1 MGGRIIFK
9 ESLVV
14 HADTILSAGK
24 NHKTT
29 RKEVLLKKPSNNNLK
44 DSIID
49 KIAKNYRKILY
60 NMVIFNNNKNYSGYM
75 LSDITTLRR
84 DFYMREQKEHRKSI
98 TSIKTKIL
106 AAVSA
111 LVLILVLILIII
123 SYTISKNIITDQS
136 MQLLELSTK
145 NQASR
150 IEAWMTEKLNVFST
164 FKQDIETLD
173 YTDAQLQSLL
183 DSYYGRSSDYPDG
196 FYIADTSGKVMQAS
210 GVDYKKTADTS
221 SAWYNEALTR
231 VNMAFGDVH
240 VNEAGTDVVSA
251 GAILRDSK
259 KAGGNAKAKNT
270 RLLVVDVPIAHIQ
283 VIVDSF
289 ISMDD
294 AQAILVD
301 KDNMSILSKSDDT
314 LTGRLSDGTGFLG
327 TIGNRISQQ
336 NYTAMTLDG
345 NIVDFREITG
355 TNWVL
360 VSYVPES
367 AVFSELASL
376 RTTMIVVAVVVLAV
390 ILVLME
396 RMIHFMIKPI
406 RSLTDSIV
414 TMASGDFTV
423 DIKTKGNDEITLM
436 GHSMKEFTAAI
447 RSMINDI
454 SNISE
459 TLKGQAE
466 SSTSVSG
473 GLYEASLKQSKNI
486 DELNGT
492 VDQLSASVQ
501 EIAESA
507 TALAVVVSDTRDSSN
522 NAEDKMNVTVEVAEA
537 GKNDMQKVGEAM
549 GLIEQSIN
557 GLQESIDKVG
567 AASQEINKIVG
578 MIGEIADETNLLALN
593 ASIEAARAGDAGKGF
608 AVVATEIGSLAT
620 NSNQSVQKI
629 QTLINEVTS
638 LVGETVDKAKDSVD
652 EINTSS
658 RLVHQAVATFDTIY
672 DNIVDANR
680 VVNDMAANMLKVAD
694 VSTNV
699 ASITEEQAASAEL
712 ISRNAGNIAS
722 ESKNITDDS
731 EKVAETARKLAD
743 TSEKLMTQINS
754 FRV

>member
-1 MGGRIIFK
+1 
-9 ESLVV
+9 
-14 HADTILSAGK
+14 
-24 NHKTT
+24 
-29 RKEVLLKKPSNNNLK
+29 
-44 DSIID
+44 
-49 KIAKNYRKILY
+49 
-60 NMVIFNNNKNYSGYM
+60 MVIFNNNKNYSGYM

-150 IEAWMTEKLNVFST
+150 IEAWMSEKLNVFST

-196 FYIADTSGKVMQAS
+196 FYIADTSGKVMQAA
-210 GVDYKKTADTS
+210 GVDYKKTAAAS

-507 TALAVVVSDTRDSSN
+507 TALALVVSDTRDSSN

-638 LVGETVDKAKDSVD
+638 LVGETVDKAKGSVD

>member
-1 MGGRIIFK
+1 MFR
-9 ESLVV
+9 
-14 HADTILSAGK
+14 
-24 NHKTT
+24 
-29 RKEVLLKKPSNNNLK
+29 LKKSSNNNLK

-150 IEAWMTEKLNVFST
+150 IEAWMSEKLNVFST

-314 LTGRLSDGTGFLG
+314 LTGKLSDGTGFLG

-336 NYTAMTLDG
+336 NYTAMTFDG

-376 RTTMIVVAVVVLAV
+376 RTTIIVVAVVVLAV

-638 LVGETVDKAKDSVD
+638 LVGETVDKAKGSVD

-672 DNIVDANR
+672 DNIVDANK

>member
-1 MGGRIIFK
+1 MFR
-9 ESLVV
+9 
-14 HADTILSAGK
+14 
-24 NHKTT
+24 
-29 RKEVLLKKPSNNNLK
+29 LKKPSNNNLK

-49 KIAKNYRKILY
+49 KIAKNYRKIIY

-75 LSDITTLRR
+75 LSDITTSRR

-196 FYIADTSGKVMQAS
+196 FYIADTSGKVMQAA
-210 GVDYKKTADTS
+210 GVDYKKTADAS

-376 RTTMIVVAVVVLAV
+376 RTTMIVVAVAVLAV

-638 LVGETVDKAKDSVD
+638 LVGETVDKAKGSVD

>member
-29 RKEVLLKKPSNNNLK
+29 RKEVLLKKSSNNNLK
-44 DSIID
+44 DNIID

-75 LSDITTLRR
+75 LSDITILRR

-111 LVLILVLILIII
+111 LVLILVLIMIII

-196 FYIADTSGKVMQAS
+196 FYIADTSGKVMQAA
-210 GVDYKKTADTS
+210 GVDYKKTADAS

-314 LTGRLSDGTGFLG
+314 LTGRLSDGRLSWY
-327 TIGNRISQQ
+327 NRKQ
-336 NYTAMTLDG
+336 N
-345 NIVDFREITG
+345 IT
-355 TNWVL
+355 
-360 VSYVPES
+360 
-367 AVFSELASL
+367 
-376 RTTMIVVAVVVLAV
+376 
-390 ILVLME
+390 
-396 RMIHFMIKPI
+396 
-406 RSLTDSIV
+406 
-414 TMASGDFTV
+414 
-423 DIKTKGNDEITLM
+423 
-436 GHSMKEFTAAI
+436 
-447 RSMINDI
+447 
-454 SNISE
+454 
-459 TLKGQAE
+459 
-466 SSTSVSG
+466 
-473 GLYEASLKQSKNI
+473 
-486 DELNGT
+486 
-492 VDQLSASVQ
+492 
-501 EIAESA
+501 
-507 TALAVVVSDTRDSSN
+507 
-522 NAEDKMNVTVEVAEA
+522 
-537 GKNDMQKVGEAM
+537 
-549 GLIEQSIN
+549 
-557 GLQESIDKVG
+557 
-567 AASQEINKIVG
+567 
-578 MIGEIADETNLLALN
+578 
-593 ASIEAARAGDAGKGF
+593 
-608 AVVATEIGSLAT
+608 
-620 NSNQSVQKI
+620 
-629 QTLINEVTS
+629 
-638 LVGETVDKAKDSVD
+638 
-652 EINTSS
+652 
-658 RLVHQAVATFDTIY
+658 
-672 DNIVDANR
+672 
-680 VVNDMAANMLKVAD
+680 
-694 VSTNV
+694 
-699 ASITEEQAASAEL
+699 AEL
-712 ISRNAGNIAS
+712 HG
-722 ESKNITDDS
+722 DDP
-731 EKVAETARKLAD
+731 
-743 TSEKLMTQINS
+743 
-754 FRV
+754 

>member
-1 MGGRIIFK
+1 MFR
-9 ESLVV
+9 
-14 HADTILSAGK
+14 
-24 NHKTT
+24 
-29 RKEVLLKKPSNNNLK
+29 LKKPSNNNLK
-44 DSIID
+44 DNIID

-196 FYIADTSGKVMQAS
+196 FYIADTSGKVMQAA

-259 KAGGNAKAKNT
+259 KAGGNANAKNT

-376 RTTMIVVAVVVLAV
+376 RTTMIVVAVAVLAV

>member
-1 MGGRIIFK
+1 MFRLNKSF
-9 ESLVV
+9 
-14 HADTILSAGK
+14 
-24 NHKTT
+24 
-29 RKEVLLKKPSNNNLK
+29 NNNLK

-360 VSYVPES
+360 VCYVPES

-376 RTTMIVVAVVVLAV
+376 RTIMIVVAVVVLAV
-390 ILVLME
+390 ILALME

-507 TALAVVVSDTRDSSN
+507 TALALVVSDTRDSSN

-638 LVGETVDKAKDSVD
+638 LVGETVDKAKGSVD

-658 RLVHQAVATFDTIY
+658 RLVHQAVTTFDTIY

>member
-1 MGGRIIFK
+1 MFRLNK
-9 ESLVV
+9 S
-14 HADTILSAGK
+14 
-24 NHKTT
+24 
-29 RKEVLLKKPSNNNLK
+29 SNNNLK

-49 KIAKNYRKILY
+49 KIAKNYRKTLY
-60 NMVIFNNNKNYSGYM
+60 NMVIFNNNKNYSDYM

-150 IEAWMTEKLNVFST
+150 IEAWMSEKLNVFST

-196 FYIADTSGKVMQAS
+196 FYIADTSGKVMQAA
-210 GVDYKKTADTS
+210 GVDYKKTADAS

-638 LVGETVDKAKDSVD
+638 LVGETVDKAKGSVD

-672 DNIVDANR
+672 DNIVDANK

>member
-24 NHKTT
+24 HHNTT
-29 RKEVLLKKPSNNNLK
+29 RKEVLLKKSSNNNLK

-259 KAGGNAKAKNT
+259 KSGGNAKAKNT

-658 RLVHQAVATFDTIY
+658 RRVHQAVATFDTIY

>member
-1 MGGRIIFK
+1 
-9 ESLVV
+9 
-14 HADTILSAGK
+14 
-24 NHKTT
+24 
-29 RKEVLLKKPSNNNLK
+29 
-44 DSIID
+44 
-49 KIAKNYRKILY
+49 
-60 NMVIFNNNKNYSGYM
+60 
-75 LSDITTLRR
+75 
-84 DFYMREQKEHRKSI
+84 MREQKEHRRSI

-111 LVLILVLILIII
+111 LVLILVLILIIV

-145 NQASR
+145 NQASQ
-150 IEAWMTEKLNVFST
+150 IEAWMSENLNVFNT
-164 FKQDIETLD
+164 FKQDIETMD
-173 YTDAQLQSLL
+173 YTEAQLQSLL

-196 FYIADTSGKVMQAS
+196 FYIADTSGKVMQAA
-210 GVDYKKTADTS
+210 GVDYKKTADAS

-283 VIVDSF
+283 VIVNSF
-289 ISMDD
+289 ISIDD

-301 KDNMSILSKSDDT
+301 KESLSVLSKSDDT
-314 LTGRLSDGTGFLG
+314 LSGKLSDSTGFLG
-327 TIGNRISQQ
+327 TIGDRISQQ
-336 NYTAMTLDG
+336 NYTSMTLNG
-345 NIVDFREITG
+345 NIVDFREISG

-360 VSYVPES
+360 VSYVPETTIF
-367 AVFSELASL
+367 AELATL
-376 RTTMIVVAVVVLAV
+376 RTTMIVVAVVVLV
-390 ILVLME
+390 ILLVLME
-396 RMIHFMIKPI
+396 RMVHFMIKPI

-436 GHSMKEFTAAI
+436 GHSMKDFTVAM

-454 SNISE
+454 SNVSE

-473 GLYEASLKQSKNI
+473 GLYEASLKQSKTI

-507 TALAVVVSDTRDSSN
+507 TALALVVSDTRDSSN

-638 LVGETVDKAKDSVD
+638 LVGETVDKAKGSVD

>member
-1 MGGRIIFK
+1 M
-9 ESLVV
+9 
-14 HADTILSAGK
+14 
-24 NHKTT
+24 
-29 RKEVLLKKPSNNNLK
+29 KKSSNNNLK
-44 DSIID
+44 DNIID

-196 FYIADTSGKVMQAS
+196 FYIADTSGKVMQAA
-210 GVDYKKTADTS
+210 GVDYKKTADAS

-289 ISMDD
+289 ISMDE

-314 LTGRLSDGTGFLG
+314 LTGKLSDGTGFLG

-376 RTTMIVVAVVVLAV
+376 RTTMIVVAAVVLAV

>member
-1 MGGRIIFK
+1 M
-9 ESLVV
+9 
-14 HADTILSAGK
+14 T
-24 NHKTT
+24 
-29 RKEVLLKKPSNNNLK
+29 
-44 DSIID
+44 
-49 KIAKNYRKILY
+49 KIAKNHRKILY

-111 LVLILVLILIII
+111 LVLILVLILIIV

-145 NQASR
+145 NQASQ
-150 IEAWMTEKLNVFST
+150 IEAWMSENLNVFNT
-164 FKQDIETLD
+164 FKQDIETMD
-173 YTDAQLQSLL
+173 YTEAQLQSLL

-196 FYIADTSGKVMQAS
+196 FYIADTSGKVMQAA
-210 GVDYKKTADTS
+210 GVDYKKTADAS

-240 VNEAGTDVVSA
+240 VNEAGTDVVSP

-283 VIVDSF
+283 VIVNSF
-289 ISMDD
+289 ISIDD

-301 KDNMSILSKSDDT
+301 KESLSVLSKSDDT
-314 LTGRLSDGTGFLG
+314 LSGKLSDSTGFLG
-327 TIGNRISQQ
+327 TIGDRISQQ
-336 NYTAMTLDG
+336 NYTSMTLNG
-345 NIVDFREITG
+345 NIVDFREISG

-360 VSYVPES
+360 VSYVPETTIF
-367 AVFSELASL
+367 AELATL
-376 RTTMIVVAVVVLAV
+376 RTTMIVVAVVVLV
-390 ILVLME
+390 ILLVLME
-396 RMIHFMIKPI
+396 RMVHFMIKPI

-436 GHSMKEFTAAI
+436 GHSMKDFTVAM

-454 SNISE
+454 SNVSE

-473 GLYEASLKQSKNI
+473 GLYEASLKQSKTT

-507 TALAVVVSDTRDSSN
+507 TALALVVSDTRDSSN

-638 LVGETVDKAKDSVD
+638 LVGETVDKAKGSVD

>member
-1 MGGRIIFK
+1 MFR
-9 ESLVV
+9 
-14 HADTILSAGK
+14 
-24 NHKTT
+24 
-29 RKEVLLKKPSNNNLK
+29 LKKSSNNNLK

-75 LSDITTLRR
+75 LSDITILRR

-314 LTGRLSDGTGFLG
+314 LTGKLSDGTGFLG

-360 VSYVPES
+360 VCYVPES

-466 SSTSVSG
+466 SSTSDSG

-593 ASIEAARAGDAGKGF
+593 ASIEAARAGEAGKGF

-638 LVGETVDKAKDSVD
+638 LVGETVDKAKGSVD

-672 DNIVDANR
+672 DNIVDANK

>member
-1 MGGRIIFK
+1 MFR
-9 ESLVV
+9 
-14 HADTILSAGK
+14 
-24 NHKTT
+24 
-29 RKEVLLKKPSNNNLK
+29 LKKSSNNNLK

-150 IEAWMTEKLNVFST
+150 IEAWMSEKLNVFST

-196 FYIADTSGKVMQAS
+196 FYIADTSGKVMQAA

-360 VSYVPES
+360 VSYVPEN

-486 DELNGT
+486 DEINGT

>member
-1 MGGRIIFK
+1 MFR
-9 ESLVV
+9 
-14 HADTILSAGK
+14 
-24 NHKTT
+24 
-29 RKEVLLKKPSNNNLK
+29 LKKSSNNNLK

-150 IEAWMTEKLNVFST
+150 IEAWMSEKLNVFST

-196 FYIADTSGKVMQAS
+196 FYIADTSGKVMQAA
-210 GVDYKKTADTS
+210 GVDYKKMADTS

-360 VSYVPES
+360 VSYVPEN

>member
-1 MGGRIIFK
+1 MFR
-9 ESLVV
+9 
-14 HADTILSAGK
+14 
-24 NHKTT
+24 
-29 RKEVLLKKPSNNNLK
+29 LKKSSNNNLK

-150 IEAWMTEKLNVFST
+150 IEAWMSEKLNVFST

-196 FYIADTSGKVMQAS
+196 FYIADTSGKVMQAA
-210 GVDYKKTADTS
+210 GVDYKKTADAS

-289 ISMDD
+289 ISMDA

-314 LTGRLSDGTGFLG
+314 LTGKLSDGTGFLG

-345 NIVDFREITG
+345 NIVDFREISG

-507 TALAVVVSDTRDSSN
+507 TALALVVSDTRDSSN

-672 DNIVDANR
+672 DNIVDANK

-712 ISRNAGNIAS
+712 ISRNAGNITS

>member
-1 MGGRIIFK
+1 M
-9 ESLVV
+9 
-14 HADTILSAGK
+14 T
-24 NHKTT
+24 
-29 RKEVLLKKPSNNNLK
+29 
-44 DSIID
+44 
-49 KIAKNYRKILY
+49 KIAKKHRKILY
-60 NMVIFNNNKNYSGYM
+60 NMVIFNNNKNCSGYM

-150 IEAWMTEKLNVFST
+150 IEAWMSEKLNVFST

-638 LVGETVDKAKDSVD
+638 LVGETVDKAKGSVD

-672 DNIVDANR
+672 DNIVDANK

>member
-24 NHKTT
+24 HHNTT
-29 RKEVLLKKPSNNNLK
+29 RKEVLLKKSSNNNLK
-44 DSIID
+44 DSIIA

-60 NMVIFNNNKNYSGYM
+60 NMVIFNNNKNYSDYM
-75 LSDITTLRR
+75 LSDITTSRR
-84 DFYMREQKEHRKSI
+84 DFYMKEQKEHRKSI

-111 LVLILVLILIII
+111 LVLILVLILIIV

-145 NQASR
+145 NQASQ
-150 IEAWMTEKLNVFST
+150 IEAWMSENLNVFST

-196 FYIADTSGKVMQAS
+196 FYIADTSGKVMQAA
-210 GVDYKKTADTS
+210 GVDYKKTADAS

-283 VIVDSF
+283 VIVNSF
-289 ISMDD
+289 ISIDG

-301 KDNMSILSKSDDT
+301 KESLSVLSKSDDT
-314 LTGRLSDGTGFLG
+314 LSGKLSDSTGFLG
-327 TIGNRISQQ
+327 TIGDRISQQ
-336 NYTAMTLDG
+336 NYTSMTLNG
-345 NIVDFREITG
+345 NIVDFMEISG

-360 VSYVPES
+360 VSYVPETTIF
-367 AVFSELASL
+367 AELAML
-376 RTTMIVVAVVVLAV
+376 RTTMIVVAVVVLV
-390 ILVLME
+390 ILLVLME
-396 RMIHFMIKPI
+396 RMVHFMIKPI

-436 GHSMKEFTAAI
+436 GHSMKDFTVAM

-454 SNISE
+454 SNVSE

-473 GLYEASLKQSKNI
+473 GLYEASLRQSKTI

-507 TALAVVVSDTRDSSN
+507 TALALVVSDTRDSSN

-638 LVGETVDKAKDSVD
+638 LVGETVDKAKGSVD

>member
-1 MGGRIIFK
+1 M
-9 ESLVV
+9 
-14 HADTILSAGK
+14 
-24 NHKTT
+24 
-29 RKEVLLKKPSNNNLK
+29 KKSSNNNLK
-44 DSIID
+44 DNIID

-196 FYIADTSGKVMQAS
+196 FYIADTSGKVMQAA
-210 GVDYKKTADTS
+210 GVDYKKTADAS

-259 KAGGNAKAKNT
+259 KAGGNANAKNT

>member
-1 MGGRIIFK
+1 MFR
-9 ESLVV
+9 
-14 HADTILSAGK
+14 
-24 NHKTT
+24 
-29 RKEVLLKKPSNNNLK
+29 LKKSSNNNLK

-150 IEAWMTEKLNVFST
+150 IEAWMSEKLNVFST

-196 FYIADTSGKVMQAS
+196 FYIADTSGKVMQAA

-360 VSYVPES
+360 VSYVPEN
-367 AVFSELASL
+367 AVFSELALL